1 MKTVTVINRS
11 GGFVYYDLP
20 ELNIKRAFAP
30 KEVKKVS
37 SDELVQ
43 LGMKEGGQ
51 KLLHDYLFIDD
62 ADVRLEATNIQE
74 EVEYFLKEEQ
84 IPGWMNNCSLDE
96 FKDALDFAPK
106 GVIEL
111 IKDFAIS
118 MPLNDVAKREALKT
132 QLKFDVAK
140 AIEINVE
147 DKGTAPAP
155 TEATGR
161 RATKVAA
168 ETPTR
173 RIIKTTN

>member
-1 MKTVTVINRS
+1 MKTVTVTNRS

-51 KLLHDYLFIDD
+51 RLLHDYLFIDD

-96 FKDALDFAPK
+96 IRDALDFAPK
-106 GVIEL
+106 GVIE
-111 IKDFAIS
+111 
-118 MPLNDVAKREALKT
+118 
-132 QLKFDVAK
+132 
-140 AIEINVE
+140 
-147 DKGTAPAP
+147 
-155 TEATGR
+155 
-161 RATKVAA
+161 
-168 ETPTR
+168 
-173 RIIKTTN
+173 